1 MMSEKVNNPVNLAP
15 EERRCP
21 VCDAVVAEKATVC
34 LMCGYR
40 LPPPPPPITRAT
52 PQPAAPE
59 TTVEAIAITAIT
71 DEPDAAEPEPLPPA
85 LSEAKEVIPPTPI
98 APQSEITAVPDVIES
113 VMRERQA
120 PLVLVMTAV
129 FTVFIIILGSLVWQ
143 YRPDEVSMIIAPSV
157 TPIPPTITF
166 TPTWTPLPTETRPP
180 TLTPTITPTPA
191 PTETPP
197 PPRSHTV
204 SSGETLFGLSFLYR
218 VSMDS
223 ITMLN
228 GLPDNSQIQ
237 VNQNLLIPWPTPT
250 PPLGIITVEVNGET
264 VIADPRGCDRYEVQ
278 SGDSI
283 VAIASQFGIP
293 FELLAQV
300 NRITDATILQP
311 GDTVCIPRIS
321 YGSLEDIPP
330 TPGPSPTPTN
340 TPPPAGPKLLYPVN
354 QTVIEPPDGVVRL
367 QWTAVKNLTDSE
379 WYMVELANTNLLDT
393 LPHRAFTRDT
403 SLIVPSDWRP
413 PVAETHQLCWRVS
426 IVNVT
431 GYRSDGL
438 PIYTFGGES
447 SNPACFNWLGAP
459 PTPTPTPTFTPSPTP
474 LPGS

>member
-1 MMSEKVNNPVNLAP
+1 MSEKVNLPP

-40 LPPPPPPITRAT
+40 LLLVVTPPAESETSAAT
-52 PQPAAPE
+52 PEVVAGP
-59 TTVEAIAITAIT
+59 TTT
-71 DEPDAAEPEPLPPA
+71 EPVTPV
-85 LSEAKEVIPPTPI
+85 LSETATAVPPTPLI
-98 APQSEITAVPDVIES
+98 PAPVITAVPDVPDVVES

-129 FTVFIIILGSLVWQ
+129 FTIGIIILGSLVWQ

-166 TPTWTPLPTETRPP
+166 TPTWTPLPTETSPP
-180 TLTPTITPTPA
+180 TLTPSITPTPE
-191 PTETPP
+191 PTATLP

-218 VSMDS
+218 VSTDS
-223 ITMLN
+223 ITSLN
-228 GLPDNSQIQ
+228 GLASDAQIQ

-250 PPLGIITVEVNGET
+250 PPLQIITVEVNGEL

-283 VAIASQFGIP
+283 VAIAAQFGIP
-293 FELLAQV
+293 FELLTLV

-311 GDTVCIPRIS
+311 GDTVCIPQIS
-321 YGSLEDIPP
+321 YGSIEDLPP
-330 TPGPSPTPTN
+330 TPGPSPTPTL

-354 QTVIEPPDGVVRL
+354 ETVIELPDGVVRL
-367 QWTAVKNLTDSE
+367 QWTAVKNLTDAE
-379 WYMVELANTNLLDT
+379 WYMVEMADTNLLDS

-403 SLIVPSDWRP
+403 SLIVPADWRP
-413 PVAETHQLCWRVS
+413 DVPETHQLCWRVS

-438 PIYTFGGES
+438 PIYTFGGNS
-447 SNPACFNWLGAP
+447 SNPACFNWLGAF
-459 PTPTPTPTFTPSPTP
+459 PTATPTPTFTPSPTP
-474 LPGS
+474 TP